1 MARTAD
7 DHFEEI
13 FRLLKQQR
21 DRLARGPSCD
31 ERIRGD
37 KELSFRM
44 RQLVDSFGVSDFA
57 PESND

>member
-7 DHFEEI
+7 DHFENI
-13 FRLLKQQR
+13 FRLLKQQP
-21 DRLARGPSCD
+21 DLLARWPHRD

-44 RQLVDSFGVSDFA
+44 RQRVDRLSVPDSA
-57 PESND
+57 PENIE